1 MRLAAKDRRQ
11 RAEVGSCSQLWD
23 PTARSSSLRIMEE
36 WNCLKFHRVKR
47 TSANGPKSGK
57 LAEIERLDWSEI
69 DFDREQL
76 IEVTAAK
83 SKTARRRFVKIQP
96 NLRAWLASVRK
107 HSGKVTPE
115 NFVTV

>member
-11 RAEVGSCSQLWD
+11 RAEVESRSQLWD
-23 PTARSSSLRIMEE
+23 RTASSSSLRIIEE

-69 DFDREQL
+69 DFEAGL
-76 IEVTAAK
+76 IEVKAA
-83 SKTARRRFVKIQP
+83 
-96 NLRAWLASVRK
+96 
-107 HSGKVTPE
+107 
-115 NFVTV
+115 